1 MQNLKKRKEMSSK
14 DLENLIKNQKINNL
28 ELENYFDSY
37 FEKNAMFIFN
47 KNLCTLLKKE
57 NKEYIFK
64 YLFDKGY
71 LYKLFSGYSDFKS
84 SSPYF
89 YISAFVFMNY
99 TEKLKIRMFNSMG
112 NEKNI
117 NKDELNE
124 IKKIIDTKIFNLT
137 KECHPML
144 IKLSLYN
151 CMTEKNVNENNK
163 DYKILKSIIIENEDY
178 FKFSIYLLNEIYR
191 IKYLGT
197 KEEDKNKFNREL
209 LNYIIKN
216 ECINLIDVKYLIL
229 FFLDVKGIKEF
240 IINTIKD
247 KKYNQ
252 KEIIE
257 PIAFI
262 LMNNRLNKKITS
274 FISIFFEIANL
285 KVIENLLNE
294 CCRCLKLNY
303 INSIEITK
311 QKEKIKRFLE
321 VINLFVNSNYD
332 KKIYASKYFI
342 LNKDFNNYFNNYIQH
357 DYKNS
362 IFELFIQDNNFI
374 YALENKHHF
383 SKHYQLEIEKINLK
397 NEMKNF

>member
-1 MQNLKKRKEMSSK
+1 MSSK

-151 CMTEKNVNENNK
+151 CMTEKNFNENNK

-209 LNYIIKN
+209 LNYVIKN

-229 FFLDVKGIKEF
+229 FFLDVNGIKEF

-252 KEIIE
+252 KELIE
-257 PIAFI
+257 SIAFI

-274 FISIFFEIANL
+274 LISNFFEFANL
-285 KVIENLLNE
+285 KVVAILLVE
-294 CCRCLKLNY
+294 CLKISN

-342 LNKDFNNYFNNYIQH
+342 LNKKFNNYIH
-357 DYKNS
+357 PNFKNS
-362 IFELFIQDNNFI
+362 IFDLFIQDNNFI
-374 YALENKHHF
+374 YTLENKHHF